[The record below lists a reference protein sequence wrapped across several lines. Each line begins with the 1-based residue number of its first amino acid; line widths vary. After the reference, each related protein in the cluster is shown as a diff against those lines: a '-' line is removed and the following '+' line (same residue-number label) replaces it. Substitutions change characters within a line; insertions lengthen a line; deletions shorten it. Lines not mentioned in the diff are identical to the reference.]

1 MPGLFSFLRILLG
14 PEAFREPVEKRRY
27 LGVFLTCW
35 NSGRDVVAKHGYK
48 WHFRNIEWRV
58 ELLRRY
64 VGACECVADVILRDG
79 RREAVGVTCSHRA
92 GFGRPL
98 PCTIEELDG
107 ESLIVR

>member
-64 VGACECVADVILRDG
+64 VGACERVADVILEMD
-79 RREAVGVTCSHRA
+79 VVK
-92 GFGRPL
+92 L
-98 PCTIEELDG
+98 VELRVVIGPASVD
-107 ESLIVR
+107 RCPAP